1 MDSNIE
7 FNGLRT
13 QILGQFHADL
23 SQNFHALTS
32 YEENYRLIS
41 PANADALII
50 IDYRKK
56 PQEELNELRY
66 RGITNLSHHYC
77 ALLVTRPSKG
87 NKVLAQGTDA
97 TMITPEASL
106 RVLLEWT
113 CENVAGV
120 IAAKYK

>member
-1 MDSNIE
+1 M
-7 FNGLRT
+7 RK
-13 QILGQFHADL
+13 
-23 SQNFHALTS
+23 
-32 YEENYRLIS
+32 ENYRLIS

-56 PQEELNELRY
+56 TQEELNELRY
-66 RGITNLSHHYC
+66 RGFKNLSHHYC
-77 ALLVTRPSKG
+77 ALLVTHPSKG

-97 TMITPEASL
+97 TTITPEASL